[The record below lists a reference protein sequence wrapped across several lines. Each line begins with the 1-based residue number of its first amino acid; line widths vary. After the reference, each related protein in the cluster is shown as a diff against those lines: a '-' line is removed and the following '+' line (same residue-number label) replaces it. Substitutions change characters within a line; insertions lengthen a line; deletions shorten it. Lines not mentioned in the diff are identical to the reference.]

1 MARVCLLDVNET
13 LLDLGALDPLVERPG
28 VVGADLRE
36 LAERILEIE
45 AR

>member
-1 MARVCLLDVNET
+1 MARVCLFDVNET
-13 LLDLGALDPLVERPG
+13 LLDLGVLDPLVARP

-36 LAERILEIE
+36 VAERILEIE